1 MQKPPPNL
9 EVIAFKTDITLNNWT
24 IEMVIK
30 PEKYRRNGRNKKSK
44 IQFDT
49 LLSDKKIRFTT

>member
-49 LLSDKKIRFTT
+49 LLSDKKN